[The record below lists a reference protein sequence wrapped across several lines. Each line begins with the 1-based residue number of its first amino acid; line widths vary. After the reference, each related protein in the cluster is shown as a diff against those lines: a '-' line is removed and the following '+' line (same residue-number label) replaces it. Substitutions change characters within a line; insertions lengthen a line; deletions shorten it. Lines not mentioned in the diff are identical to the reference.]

1 MKILVTGGSGL
12 VGSQFK
18 SDKYKRISSKDLN
31 LLDQKSI
38 KEYLELN
45 KDVDSIIHCAARVGG
60 VKANMEY
67 PAEFTYENLK
77 MNTGIIEEAKNAG
90 IKNLVCFSSTCV
102 FPDKV
107 EYPLTEKKIHL
118 GLPHFSNDAY
128 AYAKRMADIQIRAYR
143 EQYGLNYK
151 SVIPTK
157 TVNAPKPAVAKTV
170 DSPKGPYN
178 VFTNPD
184 RMSPIREQQEI
195 TEYYRQVLI
204 QRLDEEEKKLI
215 TGSAA
220 RASLPSKGK
229 LSTILISSI
238 SEIVPKYELISA
250 NNGAF
255 SNG

>member
-90 IKNLVCFSSTCV
+90 IKNLVCF
-102 FPDKV
+102 
-107 EYPLTEKKIHL
+107 
-118 GLPHFSNDAY
+118 
-128 AYAKRMADIQIRAYR
+128 
-143 EQYGLNYK
+143 
-151 SVIPTK
+151 
-157 TVNAPKPAVAKTV
+157 
-170 DSPKGPYN
+170 
-178 VFTNPD
+178 
-184 RMSPIREQQEI
+184 
-195 TEYYRQVLI
+195 
-204 QRLDEEEKKLI
+204 
-215 TGSAA
+215 
-220 RASLPSKGK
+220 
-229 LSTILISSI
+229 
-238 SEIVPKYELISA
+238 
-250 NNGAF
+250 
-255 SNG
+255 